1 MKIVTIGAQHIEI
14 LAEGLM
20 CKIRCG
26 EKNESKSRKMEKGT
40 VERRGRVGQ
49 WATEGDP
56 LTHNIIKQSQKLIRL
71 NS

>member
-1 MKIVTIGAQHIEI
+1 
-14 LAEGLM
+14 M